1 MSLGFIF
8 IWLILN
14 SIVNMFLGMII
25 PTTSIEGLI
34 AYYLLSCLIM
44 AFIAALF
51 ATPAGFRKDFYK
63 HPGFHKTMLMYFA
76 LFAIIDVIFI
86 AFGL

>member
-1 MSLGFIF
+1 MRFGFIF
-8 IWLILN
+8 VWLILN
-14 SIVNMFLGMII
+14 SIINMALRTVI
-25 PTTSIEGLI
+25 PIGSFEGII

-76 LFAIIDVIFI
+76 VFAIIDIIFI
-86 AFGL
+86 AFQL

>member
-1 MSLGFIF
+1 MRFGFIF
-8 IWLILN
+8 VWLILN
-14 SIVNMFLGMII
+14 SIINMALRTVI
-25 PTTSIEGLI
+25 PIGSFEGII

-76 LFAIIDVIFI
+76 IFAIIDIIFI
-86 AFGL
+86 AFQL